1 MKRNIIL
8 LSLTVAFILLIT
20 MLRSFVYE
28 NKYDDIIDLE
38 DEQIIANEK
47 YITAQILS
55 DESNFVYNL
64 FEKNLAKN
72 SNDNLNQQS
81 SRVFI
86 NDLTNI
92 FKKLN
97 ISGVNV
103 RPGKKYKKGKNTYV
117 PYELEF
123 NCDYTR
129 FGRLLAELAASER
142 IIKINEFKFLNTPDL
157 VRRGSGIKK
166 LPDAKITM
174 EIVTITLNK

>member
-8 LSLTVAFILLIT
+8 LSITVAFILLIT
-20 MLRSFVYE
+20 MLRSFVYD
-28 NKYDDIIDLE
+28 NKYDDIVDLE
-38 DEQIIANEK
+38 DEQKIANEK

-72 SNDNLNQQS
+72 SNDELNQQS
-81 SRVFI
+81 SSIFM
-86 NDLTNI
+86 NNLTDI
-92 FKKLN
+92 FEKLS
-97 ISGVNV
+97 IRGVNI
-103 RPGKKYKKGKNTYV
+103 RPGKKYKKDKFTYI

-123 NCDYTR
+123 NSDYPR
-129 FGRLLAELAASER
+129 FGRLLIELAASER

-157 VRRGSGIKK
+157 VRRGFGRNK

-174 EIVTITLNK
+174 EIATITLNK

>member
-8 LSLTVAFILLIT
+8 LSITIAFILMIT
-20 MLRSFVYE
+20 MLRSFVYSDKHD
-28 NKYDDIIDLE
+28 NIVDLE
-38 DEQIIANEK
+38 DEQKNANEK

-64 FEKNLAKN
+64 FEKNLAKS
-72 SNDNLNQQS
+72 SNDELNQQA
-81 SRVFI
+81 SRIFI
-86 NDLTNI
+86 DNLTDI

-97 ISGVNV
+97 ITGVNV
-103 RPGKKYKKGKNTYV
+103 RPGKKYKKEKNTYI

-157 VRRGSGIKK
+157 VRRGSAVKK

>member
-1 MKRNIIL
+1 
-8 LSLTVAFILLIT
+8 
-20 MLRSFVYE
+20 MLRSFVYD

-38 DEQIIANEK
+38 DEQKIANEK

-72 SNDNLNQQS
+72 KNDELNQQA
-81 SRVFI
+81 SRIFI
-86 NDLTNI
+86 DNVTDI
-92 FKKLN
+92 FNKLN
-97 ISGVNV
+97 IYGVSI
-103 RPGKKYKKGKNTYV
+103 RPGKKYKKEKYTYV
-117 PYELEF
+117 PYQLEF
-123 NCDYTR
+123 SCDYPR

-157 VRRGSGIKK
+157 VRRGSGMKK

>member
-8 LSLTVAFILLIT
+8 LSITIAFILLIT
-20 MLRSFVYE
+20 MLRSFVYD
-28 NKYDDIIDLE
+28 NKYDDIVDLE
-38 DEQIIANEK
+38 DEQKIANEK

-72 SNDNLNQQS
+72 SNDELNQQA
-81 SRVFI
+81 SRTFI
-86 NDLTNI
+86 DNLTDI
-92 FKKLN
+92 FQKLN

-103 RPGKKYKKGKNTYV
+103 RPGKKYKKAKNTYV

-142 IIKINEFKFLNTPDL
+142 MIKINEFKFLNTPDL
-157 VRRGSGIKK
+157 VRRGSGKKK

>member
-72 SNDNLNQQS
+72 INDKLNQQA

-92 FKKLN
+92 FNKLN

-103 RPGKKYKKGKNTYV
+103 RPGKKYKKEKNTYV

-142 IIKINEFKFLNTPDL
+142 IIKIKEFKFLNTPDL
-157 VRRGSGIKK
+157 VRRRSGIKK